1 MKPASFSKTCGAPF
15 RCIFRDYKTNGPLSG
30 HALYVTLKFVCAYP
44 SAMSHD
50 DLEQFVLND
59 TQWANQYLEEL
70 LTDTVLISRFD
81 PLGNVIIIMETES
94 LIDVRLMDDVSLEGL
109 SKMIKEDFSLMLN
122 QKTEGVV
129 ELAGVEVL
137 EATFA

>member
-1 MKPASFSKTCGAPF
+1 
-15 RCIFRDYKTNGPLSG
+15 
-30 HALYVTLKFVCAYP
+30 
-44 SAMSHD
+44 
-50 DLEQFVLND
+50 VLND